1 MENIIIQHPLV
12 EEAAVIGI
20 WSASQD
26 TELPRAYV
34 VLKEDIRE
42 YSNTA
47 VLQEISNF
55 VSDKVSNYKRL
66 RGGVVAIDALPRN
79 TTGKVLKKVLKDKAA
94 SSDKER
100 VPGPKL

>member
-1 MENIIIQHPLV
+1 V
-12 EEAAVIGI
+12 VGV

-34 VLKEDIRE
+34 VLREDSRGV
-42 YSNTA
+42 SNA
-47 VLQEISNF
+47 AILQDISKF
-55 VSDKVSNYKRL
+55 VSEKVSNYKRL

-94 SSDKER
+94 HCGDTEK
-100 VPGPKL
+100 VLGPKL